1 MCKKHTVRK
10 RWNPCEYLYM
20 VGISLDNENASKI
33 PEVTFSIESRP
44 ATNEQREAAKRLF
57 KRLITRVQ
65 SDIPDDKGKS
75 S

>member
-1 MCKKHTVRK
+1 MAGT
-10 RWNPCEYLYM
+10 NA
-20 VGISLDNENASKI
+20 DNENALKI
-33 PEVTFSIESRP
+33 SEVILSIESRP
-44 ATNEQREAAKRLF
+44 TTTEQREAAKRLF

>member
-1 MCKKHTVRK
+1 
-10 RWNPCEYLYM
+10 M
-20 VGISLDNENASKI
+20 VGTKTDNENALKL
-33 PEVTFSIESRP
+33 PEVIFSIESRP

-65 SDIPDDKGKS
+65 SDIPDDKGNS